1 MSQSAISNR
10 LTSLNGFK
18 GKELDLHAKLSIQAK
33 QNALPKVTFGPAKQE
48 IAADLEKL
56 RSKYT
61 VLKPKKQLVSASL
74 NITPKKET
82 PKESVKSPTK
92 DGIPDPK
99 RNIYPLEKISNRF
112 RDGARLLSG
121 LMNMGNTCFLNASL
135 QCLLHTPA
143 LYNVL
148 VTMGKSHRQD
158 GKFDAMSAL
167 QSILRQSQNHGP
179 SHAIRPNEVVFNMR
193 KIGGHFCHGRQE
205 CAHEFTRLFMDAM
218 LRSSSQGHGKLDKYE
233 ETTTIPHRIFGGWFR
248 SRVTCMACRHNS
260 DTYESFLDMPLEIKG
275 CENLYHCF
283 QKFTREERLDESNKY
298 KCEKCRQMTNAKKQ
312 FTVHRAPNVLA
323 ICLKR
328 FSMMGTKLSY
338 DIKYPEKL
346 KINRYCSNPKVPHEY
361 ELYAILVH
369 SGMSVNSGHYFSF
382 CKTSRGTWAKFDDCT
397 VTPMQIE
404 HVLKRQPYLLYYRR
418 VSPNPLSGHSSVGS
432 ISVPRSISPH
442 HQNQQR
448 SKTPSP
454 KPSPKQQQ
462 KPLLEPS
469 RIVIGPK
476 RPSPTPLIKSPSF
489 GEKRRSIDNGGKQL
503 FSNSNKSP
511 SQKWKP
517 FSNKKSSNFISTSP
531 MSQNQVKRTI
541 SVSSTLQHLKKER
554 TLEKTSTPEKS
565 RKIAILAGG
574 TQSEALARISNYSSD
589 EEQTQEKT
597 QVKNG
602 SPAGQKSPSATGTK
616 FDKEDDLMVSYKK
629 RQEQKRKRKYNSEG
643 SFWGLGKAPKW
654 EGKENDIDKKDR
666 DLSKSAKSS
675 IIPKDQLEIDQG
687 KVKKVKSEEKMGH
700 KNGFGKFNPFQR
712 EQAKMYRNSK

>member
-10 LTSLNGFK
+10 LTSLSGFK

-61 VLKPKKQLVSASL
+61 VLKPKKQLVSASI
-74 NITPKKET
+74 NITPSKKDSNT
-82 PKESVKSPTK
+82 SSSSTSSNNKSENSPAKTPTK

-99 RNIYPLEKISNRF
+99 RNFYPLEKISNRF
-112 RDGARLLSG
+112 RDGSRLLSG
-121 LMNMGNTCFLNASL
+121 LVNMGNTCFLNASI

-148 VTMGKSHRQD
+148 ITMGKHHRQE

-167 QSILRQSQNHGP
+167 QSILRQSQSAGS
-179 SHAIRPNEVVFNMR
+179 SHAIRPNEIVFNMR

-218 LRSSSQGHGKLDKYE
+218 LRSVSAGHGKLDKYE

-260 DTYESFLDMPLEIKG
+260 DTYESFLDMPLEIKN

-312 FTVHRAPNVLA
+312 FTVHRAPSVLA

-328 FSMMGTKLSY
+328 FSMMGTKLGY

-369 SGMSVNSGHYFSF
+369 SGMSVNSGHYFSY
-382 CKTSRGTWAKFDDCT
+382 CKTPRGSWSKFDDCT
-397 VTPMQIE
+397 VTPVPTE
-404 HVLKRQPYLLYYRR
+404 NVLKKQPYLLYYRR
-418 VSPNPLSGHSSVGS
+418 TSPNPLIGGASLS
-432 ISVPRSISPH
+432 PRTVS
-442 HQNQQR
+442 
-448 SKTPSP
+448 PSP
-454 KPSPKQQQ
+454 SRLVQVKSTPTKPPV
-462 KPLLEPS
+462 LEPS
-469 RIVIGPK
+469 RLVIGPK
-476 RPSPTPLIKSPSF
+476 RPSPTPTKPNF
-489 GEKRRSIDNGGKQL
+489 QEKRRSIEGKQL
-503 FSNSNKSP
+503 FGINKSP
-511 SQKWKP
+511 MQKWKP
-517 FSNKKSSNFISTSP
+517 FSSNKSSSFVTGN
-531 MSQNQVKRTI
+531 NQTPVKRTI
-541 SVSSTLQHLKKER
+541 NQPVSSTLQQLKKER
-554 TLEKTSTPEKS
+554 HESSSSNMSSTSGKGTPEKT
-565 RKIAILAGG
+565 RKMAILAGK
-574 TQSEALARISNYSSD
+574 SEALARVANYSSD
-589 EEQTQEKT
+589 EDTQQQQQQV
-597 QVKNG
+597 QVKKVEK
-602 SPAGQKSPSATGTK
+602 PE
-616 FDKEDDLMVSYKK
+616 KEDELMVSYKK

-643 SFWGLGKAPKW
+643 SFWGIGKAPKW
-654 EGKENDIDKKDR
+654 DGKENDIDKKDR
-666 DLSKSAKSS
+666 ELTKTAKSS

-687 KVKKVKSEEKMGH
+687 KVKKVKSDEKMGH
-700 KNGFGKFNPFQR
+700 QNGFGSKFNPFQR
-712 EQAKMYRNSK
+712 EQTKQYRNNK